1 MKANKTIC
9 LDVKVIEKLRDSNAS
24 ELINNLLIDYF
35 KEDKLEI
42 IKEEIENVGDKIK
55 VLQEKE
61 NKIKEEN
68 SKIKKMEN
76 IILDDRLKNW
86 FIKKTERP
94 SIIEV
99 DTFLSTYQIERTM
112 TIQNFLEKWDEL
124 HELD

>member
-1 MKANKTIC
+1 MLLQLIITC
-9 LDVKVIEKLRDSNAS
+9 S
-24 ELINNLLIDYF
+24 LINF

-42 IKEEIENVGDKIK
+42 IKEESESLTNKIEE
-55 VLQEKE
+55 LQAKE
-61 NKIKEEN
+61 TKIKEEN
-68 SKIKKMEN
+68 SKIEKMEN